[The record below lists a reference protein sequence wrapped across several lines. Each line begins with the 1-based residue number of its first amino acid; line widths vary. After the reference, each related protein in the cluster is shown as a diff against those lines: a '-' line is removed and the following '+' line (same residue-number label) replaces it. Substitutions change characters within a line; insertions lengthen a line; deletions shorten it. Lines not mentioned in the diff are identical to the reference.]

1 MFYTTGM
8 CDGGDNDGG
17 SLEGLLVAVEQF
29 LAGPPM
35 AVTPSELGERL
46 IRLRHGIDLLE
57 LGFAREAAVFVTTE
71 ESEAQG
77 STSAVDWVRHQCGM
91 SGNAAARAI
100 ATGAA
105 AAALPASVA
114 ALEAG
119 RIGFAHLAL
128 LAGTARA
135 LRGTT
140 LGAALDD
147 AAGSDVAAG
156 AASTAALGFDEGPL
170 LALAL
175 EHSVGRFS
183 FDCTHARHA
192 GDAAGVLAE
201 QVSAVEQRRFE
212 LTKCEDG
219 RVAVRGIFDPVG
231 GASIR
236 VAVEALSGRAGA
248 GDQRTRARRLADGLV
263 ELADHALDQGW
274 SPARGSVRPHLQLT
288 ASVETVM
295 GLQGAPGGDLEF
307 AGAAPAATVQ
317 RLACDASIRRV
328 LLGPASAVIDVGRA
342 RRVPSAPALAAL
354 RVRDQG
360 CVWPGCDRPAS
371 WTSAHHVL
379 HWGHGGVSDLP
390 NLVLLCHRYHWSVHE
405 GGWQVVRTEAR
416 EVLAIPPSHT
426 YRSWTRAPDGVA
438 AR

>member
-1 MFYTTGM
+1 M
-8 CDGGDNDGG
+8 CDGGDNGDG

-29 LAGPPM
+29 LAGPPV

-57 LGFAREAAVFVTTE
+57 LGFAREVAVFATTE

-77 STSAVDWVRHQCGM
+77 STSAIDWVRHQCGM

-100 ATGAA
+100 ATGESAA
-105 AAALPASVA
+105 SLPASVA

-128 LAGTARA
+128 LAGTPRA
-135 LRGTT
+135 LRGSA
-140 LGAALDD
+140 LADAPGSDAAASAASGGGAA
-147 AAGSDVAAG
+147 
-156 AASTAALGFDEGPL
+156 GFDEGPL

-236 VAVEALSGRAGA
+236 VAVEALCGRTRA
-248 GDQRTRARRLADGLV
+248 GDQRCRARRLADGLV

-274 SPARGSVRPHLQLT
+274 GSARGSVRPHLQLT

-307 AGAAPAATVQ
+307 AGAVPAATVQ
-317 RLACDASIRRV
+317 RLACDASIRRGPARRAVAGARRRPGPPGALGACPGGAAGARPGLRLAGLRSPRV
-328 LLGPASAVIDVGRA
+328 LDHRPSRPPLGP
-342 RRVPSAPALAAL
+342 RRE
-354 RVRDQG
+354 
-360 CVWPGCDRPAS
+360 
-371 WTSAHHVL
+371 H
-379 HWGHGGVSDLP
+379 
-390 NLVLLCHRYHWSVHE
+390 
-405 GGWQVVRTEAR
+405 
-416 EVLAIPPSHT
+416 
-426 YRSWTRAPDGVA
+426 
-438 AR
+438 

>member
-8 CDGGDNDGG
+8 CDGGNNTT
-17 SLEGLLVAVEQF
+17 SLEGVLQAIEAF
-29 LAGPPM
+29 LGGPPIELT
-35 AVTPSELGERL
+35 ASELGERL

-57 LGFAREAAVFVTTE
+57 LGFAREAAVFATTE
-71 ESEAQG
+71 EYEAQG
-77 STSAVDWVRHQCGM
+77 STSPIDWVRHQCGM

-100 ATGAA
+100 ATGEQAES
-105 AAALPASVA
+105 LPASVA

-135 LRGTT
+135 LRTTT
-140 LGAALDD
+140 LGPAVDGAPGSDA
-147 AAGSDVAAG
+147 AAGSASAG
-156 AASTAALGFDEGPL
+156 ATGFEEGPL

-175 EHSVGRFS
+175 EHSVGRFA

-201 QVSAVEQRRFE
+201 QVTAVENRR
-212 LTKCEDG
+212 LDVTRCEDG
-219 RVAVRGIFDPVG
+219 RVAFRALFDPVG
-231 GASIR
+231 GATIR
-236 VAVEALSGRAGA
+236 VAIEALCGRSGV
-248 GDQRTRARRLADGLV
+248 GDDRPRARRLADALV
-263 ELADHALDQGW
+263 ELASHALDQGW
-274 SPARGSVRPHLQLT
+274 GTARGSVRPHLQLT

-295 GLQGAPGGDLEF
+295 GVAGAPGGDLEF
-307 AGAAPAATVQ
+307 AGAVPAATVQ

-328 LLGPASAVIDVGRA
+328 LLGPQSTVLDVGRA
-342 RRVPSAPALAAL
+342 LRVPTAAGLAAL
-354 RVRDQG
+354 RVRDRG

-371 WTSAHHVL
+371 WTSAHHLL
-379 HWGHGGVSDLP
+379 HWGHGGGSDLA
-390 NLVLLCHRYHWSVHE
+390 NLILLCHRHHWSVHE
-405 GGWQVVRTEAR
+405 GGWQVVRTDAR

-426 YRSWTRAPDGVA
+426 YRSWTRAPDGVG